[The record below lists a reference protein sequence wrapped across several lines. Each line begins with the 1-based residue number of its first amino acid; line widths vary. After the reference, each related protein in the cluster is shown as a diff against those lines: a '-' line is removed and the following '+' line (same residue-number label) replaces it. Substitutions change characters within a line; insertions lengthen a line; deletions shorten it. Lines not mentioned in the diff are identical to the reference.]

1 MLTAITR
8 QVSPQLSA
16 CELMFQE
23 RVAIDATQAAEQHAA
38 YEACLRRLG
47 LRVVSVPPL
56 PDHPDGVF
64 VEDPALVL
72 DEVAIISRMGAESR
86 RGESASLAE
95 ALTPFRPLAHLLEP
109 ATLEGGDVVRMGR
122 TLYVGLSRRTNDE
135 GVRQLT
141 AIAAPLGYRV
151 VPVRVTGCL
160 HLKTAC
166 CAVTDDTVLMNRA
179 AIDIDSDAGAFRE
192 CHILD
197 VPPEEPWAAD
207 VLAIGTTVLIPAS
220 YPRTARLLTASGFAV
235 EPIDVSELQK
245 AEAGVTCMSLVFEA
259 PPGPRHTG
267 NPPRSLELKQVSP

>member
-1 MLTAITR
+1 VLTAITR
-8 QVSPQLSA
+8 QVSSQLAA
-16 CELMFQE
+16 CELTFQK
-23 RVAIDATQAAEQHAA
+23 RAAIDVAKAAEQHAA

-47 LRVVSVPPL
+47 LQVVTLPPL

-72 DEVAIISRMGAESR
+72 DDVAIITRMGAESR
-86 RGESASLAE
+86 RGESASVAE
-95 ALTPFRPLAHLLEP
+95 VLSSFRPLAHLREP

-122 TLYVGLSRRTNDE
+122 TLYVGLSQRTNQE

-141 AIAAPLGYRV
+141 AIAAPLGYRIM
-151 VPVRVTGCL
+151 PVRVTGCL

-166 CAVTDDTVLMNRA
+166 CAIDADTVLMNRA
-179 AIDIDSDAGAFRE
+179 AVDAEAFRE

-207 VLAIGTTVLIPAS
+207 VLAIGTSILIPAS
-220 YPRTARLLTASGFAV
+220 FPRTARLLAASGFTV

-245 AEAGVTCMSLVFEA
+245 AEAGVTCISLVFDDA
-259 PPGPRHTG
+259 PR
-267 NPPRSLELKQVSP
+267 